1 MTARPIAALLPTG
14 LPAVTIAELARFCDG
29 ARTVFSG
36 GKHANAALACVTGN
50 RALVR
55 EYLRA
60 YIDDVRHARR
70 RDCSDTYR
78 YEAGLLMLWRLSREV
93 HRG

>member
-14 LPAVTIAELARFCDG
+14 LPAVTIAELAHFCDG

-55 EYLRA
+55 EYVQIRGRA
-60 YIDDVRHARR
+60 VDALAPV
-70 RDCSDTYR
+70 
-78 YEAGLLMLWRLSREV
+78 AGGAPWV
-93 HRG
+93 TDGN